1 MRAVVVDDE
10 DLARRRLIKLLVKY
24 GSDVEVIGEAGDGE
38 EAVSVISSLKPD
50 VVFLDVQMPG
60 FDGFEV
66 VRRLR
71 EKPFIIFVTAYSEHA
86 LKAFEENSVDY
97 LLKPVEQK
105 RLDRSMEKLRRFAAV
120 PAPSVSE
127 NIERMLAR
135 LASPPLRRMKV
146 TLGDKILLIDLA
158 DIAYFESREKYTYLH
173 TTDKEYVID
182 ETLAELEA
190 KLDSAVFVRIHR
202 STIVNLDRVRKL
214 SPSFV
219 GDYAVVLRAYN
230 ATYPAGVAATVTIH
244 VEPCRGDCFDKRC
257 TGCLLD
263 EEQRQAI
270 RETNFAPPTPPT

>member
-1 MRAVVVDDE
+1 MPMRAVVVDDE

-202 STIVNLDRVRKL
+202 STIVNVN
-214 SPSFV
+214 F
-219 GDYAVVLRAYN
+219 
-230 ATYPAGVAATVTIH
+230 
-244 VEPCRGDCFDKRC
+244 
-257 TGCLLD
+257 
-263 EEQRQAI
+263 I
-270 RETNFAPPTPPT
+270 RELVRWFAGRYKVRLRDAKETELIAARSYAGNIRSL